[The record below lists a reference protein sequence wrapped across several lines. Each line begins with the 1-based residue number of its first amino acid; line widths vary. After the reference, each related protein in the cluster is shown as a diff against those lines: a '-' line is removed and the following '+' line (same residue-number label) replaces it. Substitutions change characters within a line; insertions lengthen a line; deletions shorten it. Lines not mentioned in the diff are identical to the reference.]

1 MEQKKARSEGIA
13 KITIEISP
21 AEKGS
26 KVKPFRKVLEF
37 HINREDL
44 PLRVSAESAKVIT
57 KAKLLAEEMCE
68 D

>member
-1 MEQKKARSEGIA
+1 MAERKLMSEGVA

-21 AEKGS
+21 TEKDS
-26 KVKPFRKVLEF
+26 KIKPFKKVLEF

-44 PLRVSAESAKVIT
+44 PIKVSAESAKVIT
-57 KAKLLAEEMCE
+57 KAFTLAEEMCE